1 MHRRRKALVAVILIL
16 CLLAGGGYLIYRN
29 TVKDYVDCARML
41 AKVYNADRSDL
52 SFVVT
57 LDTAGQ
63 SIDSHF
69 RAIRFPFQGGTATQ
83 VTVKGIKNDY
93 VFYKINGQ
101 NLQEAQTEE
110 SQEGIPRN
118 FMELIQWARDIYRSD
133 LEIRKIRDRTNT
145 IYTVEV
151 PDEMVQSF
159 MNTYLGKLQI
169 FDLKYTDCKLI
180 LTGNGRTMT
189 ELALQGTAE
198 YRVLFV
204 NSSTDVIVRAR
215 VNAIGNSVQIPE
227 IPDHVVK
234 AAN

>member
-1 MHRRRKALVAVILIL
+1 MHRRRKTLVAVILIL
-16 CLLAGGGYLIYRN
+16 CLLAGGGYLIYRK

-57 LDTAGQ
+57 LDTSGQ

-69 RAIRFPFQGGTATQ
+69 RAIRFPFQDGTATQ

-101 NLQEAQTEE
+101 NLQETQTEE

-133 LEIRKIRDRTNT
+133 LEIRKLRDRTNT

-159 MNTYLGKLQI
+159 MTTYLGKLQI
-169 FDLKYTDCKLI
+169 IDLKYTGCKLI

-204 NSSTDVIVRAR
+204 NSSTDIIVRAR
-215 VNAIGNSVQIPE
+215 VNAIGNNVQIPE